1 MLSDNIKILRKKK
14 GYSQETLAEQL
25 HVKNLVLYHTE
36 DKNISNRKALYMEE
50 GRQYY
55 TGHLYVPDDLEVLH
69 L

>member
-1 MLSDNIKILRKKK
+1 MFIRDSHSTVKDAC
-14 GYSQETLAEQL
+14 QLAEQL

-36 DKNISNRKALYMEE
+36 DKNIANRKALYMEE